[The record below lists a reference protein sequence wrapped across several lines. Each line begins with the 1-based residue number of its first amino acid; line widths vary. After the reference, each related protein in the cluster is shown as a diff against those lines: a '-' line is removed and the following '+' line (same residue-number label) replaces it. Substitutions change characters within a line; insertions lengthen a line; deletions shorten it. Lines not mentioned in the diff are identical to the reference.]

1 MSDKIEKPYRMRKNV
16 NLNLLRNLIT
26 LIDGYLANYLGDP
39 EPFKRKIRAGALGPE
54 LAKEWKRIERSLMKI
69 ATTIRRIPAFK
80 SLVKLH
86 TFLKVLATMFMLSG
100 SMLVISVSF
109 FTGEIYLYYLSMLF
123 LTFSAISTIWYSIL
137 ERRLAIKIKEYFDEH
152 QTKYRFTRQ
161 YLRNVVQRLI
171 FTLAYYMKANGKDP
185 EKYPLSLYNENY
197 NGIKIIKKPG
207 FLRSKYKV
215 IVKLDD
221 EA

>member
-1 MSDKIEKPYRMRKNV
+1 MSEKTDKPYRMGKNV

-39 EPFKRKIRAGALGPE
+39 EPFRGKIKAGALGPE

-69 ATTIRRIPAFK
+69 ATTVRRIPTFK
-80 SLVKLH
+80 SLIKLH

-100 SMLVISVSF
+100 SMLAISAPF
-109 FTGEIYLYYLSMLF
+109 FTREISFYYISMLF
-123 LTFSAISTIWYSIL
+123 LTFSAISTVWCSIL
-137 ERRLAIKIKEYFDEH
+137 ERRIAVRIKEYFDEH
-152 QTKYRFTRQ
+152 QTKYKFIRQ

-171 FTLAYYMKANGKDP
+171 FSMAHYMKVDKKDP
-185 EKYPLSLYNENY
+185 EKYPLSLYNDDY
-197 NGIKIIKKPG
+197 RGIKIIKKPG
-207 FLRSKYKV
+207 LFRSKHKV
-215 IVKLDD
+215 IVRLDN